1 LKRITSL
8 PNFMKICKAVQKLFM
23 EDTQR
28 DRWTGNLISLLSFLE
43 ISLKHLIL
51 AHHRK

>member
-8 PNFMKICKAVQKLFM
+8 LNFMKICKAVQKLFM

-28 DRWTGNLISLLSFLE
+28 DRWTGNLNLNNFRMIEAMGL
-43 ISLKHLIL
+43 
-51 AHHRK
+51 